1 MEEQRT
7 VSAEKDAFQ
16 IRLAG
21 RVVRIQP
28 VYDEIRIMCREYVC
42 YGNEAPDLTVQ
53 ASTEDISLEKA
64 FALEQQ
70 RTTGERL
77 NLSLPY
83 LETLAVYRQ
92 IASGMTAFS
101 TFLMHGSVISTAGQG
116 YMICAPSG
124 VGKSTRTK
132 LWLEEIPDSFV
143 VNGDKPL
150 LRVEKDRVIA
160 FGTPWCGKEGWNRNT
175 SVPLRAVFLLER
187 GENMVREIG
196 FAEAFPALLRQT
208 YKPKDPDAKRETL
221 RLLADMAGKVR
232 VFSFRSGPTPEAVRM
247 AWEAAGGSV

>member
-7 VSAEKDAFQ
+7 VIPEKEAFQ

-21 RVVRIQP
+21 RVVRIRP
-28 VYDEIRIMCREYVC
+28 VYDEIRIMCREYGC
-42 YGNEAPDLTVQ
+42 SGNEAPDLTVQ
-53 ASTEDISLEKA
+53 AGAEDLSAEKA

-70 RTTGERL
+70 RKMGENL

-83 LETLAVYRQ
+83 LETLAVYRK
-92 IASGMTAFS
+92 IAAGMTAFS
-101 TFLMHGSVISTAGQG
+101 AFLMHGSVISAAGQG

-124 VGKSTRTK
+124 TGKSTRTK

-143 VNGDKPL
+143 VNGD
-150 LRVEKDRVIA
+150 
-160 FGTPWCGKEGWNRNT
+160 GWNTNT

-187 GENMVREIG
+187 GENAVRELG

-208 YKPKDPDAKRETL
+208 YKPKEPNAKRETL
-221 RLLADMAGKVR
+221 RLLSDMAGKVR
-232 VFSFRSGPTPEAVRM
+232 VFSFRSEPTPEAVRM
-247 AWEAAGGSV
+247 AWAAAGGNV

>member
-21 RVVRIQP
+21 RVVRIRP
-28 VYDEIRIMCREYVC
+28 VYDEIRIMCRG
-42 YGNEAPDLTVQ
+42 YGCSADETPDLTVQ
-53 ASTEDISLEKA
+53 AGAEDLSAEKA

-70 RTTGERL
+70 RKTGENL

-83 LETLAVYRQ
+83 LETLAVYRK
-92 IASGMTAFS
+92 IAAGMTAFS
-101 TFLMHGSVISTAGQG
+101 AFLMHGSVISTKGEG

-124 VGKSTRTK
+124 IGKSTRTK

-150 LRVEKDRVIA
+150 LRVEKGRVIA
-160 FGTPWCGKEGWNRNT
+160 FGTPWCGKEGWNTNT

-187 GENMVREIG
+187 GENAVRELG

-208 YKPKDPDAKRETL
+208 YKPKEPDAKRETL

-232 VFSFRSGPTPEAVRM
+232 VFSFRSEPTAEAVRM
-247 AWEAAGGSV
+247 AWAAAGGSV

>member
-1 MEEQRT
+1 MT
-7 VSAEKDAFQ
+7 AND
-16 IRLAG
+16 
-21 RVVRIQP
+21 
-28 VYDEIRIMCREYVC
+28 
-42 YGNEAPDLTVQ
+42 
-53 ASTEDISLEKA
+53 
-64 FALEQQ
+64 
-70 RTTGERL
+70 
-77 NLSLPY
+77 Y
-83 LETLAVYRQ
+83 LETLAVYRK

-101 TFLMHGSVISTAGQG
+101 TFLMHGSVISAAGQG

-124 VGKSTRTK
+124 IGKSTRTK

-150 LRVEKDRVIA
+150 LRVEEDRVIA

-232 VFSFRSGPTPEAVRM
+232 VFSFRSEPTPEAVRM
-247 AWEAAGGSV
+247 AWEAAGGKV